1 MAEEQ
6 KRNRELLSRVER
18 EASLQNENCNIKIR
32 TIELEASN
40 LRDENQRLRVQCDK
54 QAADL
59 HVAEEKLE
67 VVQDNC
73 LHVEEELARA
83 LSKEKH
89 FETERVA
96 SEELMI
102 ELGREVERLRAD
114 KGPAM
119 PTTSPEAIRLE
130 ELHQEMQDL
139 RDQKKGETINEK
151 HIICD
156 EKIIE

>member
-1 MAEEQ
+1 MA
-6 KRNRELLSRVER
+6 RVER

-32 TIELEASN
+32 TIELDANS

-59 HVAEEKLE
+59 HMTEERLE
-67 VVQDNC
+67 VARDNC
-73 LHVEEELARA
+73 AHAEQELSLA
-83 LSKEKH
+83 LAKEKRY
-89 FETERVA
+89 EVERA
-96 SEELMI
+96 AADELMI

-119 PTTSPEAIRLE
+119 PTTSPEAMRLE

-139 RDQKKGETINEK
+139 RDQKKGVYCRTSTERIWQTVL
-151 HIICD
+151 CS
-156 EKIIE
+156 